1 LNKFKRY
8 LFVFLCSAALTACS
22 NTKTSA
28 VFTPEHSSDTETIVY
43 IYRPGK
49 MANAMYSPDLYINNE
64 YRAPIKNGSYYHF
77 TLTPGQY
84 SFRLEGKDKIS
95 GNRLDK
101 KILLADTVYYYRVNS
116 TLMLNASSSYQP
128 YQRGFT
134 LLPVETISAEN
145 QIAECCLNKDLSTMV
160 KENSS
165 GSNSSFSVD
174 KTQNP
179 FSH

>member
-28 VFTPEHSSDTETIVY
+28 VFTPEHSSDTETVVY

-64 YRAPIKNGSYYHF
+64 YRAPIKNSSYYHF

-95 GNRLDK
+95 GNRLEK
-101 KILLADTVYYYRVNS
+101 KILLADTVY
-116 TLMLNASSSYQP
+116 ASSSYQP

-134 LLPVETISAEN
+134 LLPVETISAEH
-145 QIAECCLNKDLSTMV
+145 QIAECCLNKELSTMV

-165 GSNSSFSVD
+165 GSNSAFSVD

-179 FSH
+179 FSR